1 MNSKIQIYFKRISF
15 NNKISYGIVFP
26 KGIKPILRTAIIY
39 YTGSAIDKHILDN
52 VYFHRIFRG
61 QLMIEFDLFS
71 DAKAMALKISVLING
86 HYGILTQ
93 DSCTASSG
101 DFQA

>member
-61 QLMIEFDLFS
+61 QLMIEFELHLNP
-71 DAKAMALKISVLING
+71 KAMASHISTLING
-86 HYGILTQ
+86 HHCILTQ
-93 DSCTASSG
+93 DSCTALSG
-101 DFQA
+101 DFHS

>member
-61 QLMIEFDLFS
+61 QLMIEFDLVS

-86 HYGILTQ
+86 YHYILTQ
-93 DSCTASSG
+93 DSSTALSG